1 MSKKQDIQEKL
12 EVGGGATGTS
22 FVPDPVGGKAT
33 LPNSKQQ
40 GDGMQKLKD
49 VTPGQG
55 TDECDTETNTKPTGD
70 MSAQNKA
77 SVSMKEDIEAMF
89 NGEELTE
96 EFKEKATVIFEAAV
110 NAKVQE
116 IVSQMDEEYAQ
127 KFEDAKNEIYE
138 EVTAKVDSYMDY
150 VVEQWMKENEV
161 AIESSLRSDIT
172 ESFIEGMKTLFAEHY
187 IDVPEEKFDVLEDL
201 AAKVEELENTLNQA
215 ISENVE
221 LKSQLSET
229 AKDQILAKVAEG
241 LSVTQAE
248 KFKTLAEGVE
258 YDDAGNYERKLEIVK
273 ENYFP
278 QEKKVV
284 TALDQEEA
292 VSLSEEAEYKRP
304 AGPVANYVE
313 AISRTIKR

>member
-1 MSKKQDIQEKL
+1 MFKKQDIQEKL

-40 GDGMQKLKD
+40 GDSIQKLKAT
-49 VTPGQG
+49 TPGQEIDD
-55 TDECDTETNTKPTGD
+55 TDEENNTEPTSDT
-70 MSAQNKA
+70 SAQNKA
-77 SVSMKEDIEAMF
+77 SVAMKEDIEAMF

-110 NAKVQE
+110 NAKAQE
-116 IVSQMDEEYAQ
+116 IIAQMDEEYAQ
-127 KFEDAKNEIYE
+127 RFEEAKNEIYE

-172 ESFIEGMKTLFAEHY
+172 ESFIEGLKGLFAEHY
-187 IDVPEEKFDVLEDL
+187 IEVPEEKFDVLEDL
-201 AAKVEELENTLNQA
+201 AAKVEELEDTLNTV

-221 LKSQLSET
+221 LKAQLSET
-229 AKDQILAKVAEG
+229 AKEQILAKVAEG

-258 YDDAGNYERKLEIVK
+258 YDDVDNYERKLEIVK

-278 QEKKVV
+278 QEKKA
-284 TALDQEEA
+284 TPALDQEEV
-292 VSLSEEAEYKRP
+292 VSLSEEADYKRP